1 VKLKLWQVRASPAF
15 SIKERGVIRRLCAA
29 AAFALALA
37 ACGQRDGPAEPAP
50 PPPPEPALEPATY
63 QPAVSKTLAEVRR
76 RGWLSCGV
84 HPELAG
90 FSVRDVKGVWRGFD
104 VDICRAVAAATLGDA
119 NAVRFRPLS
128 AAERFTALKN
138 GQVDLL
144 SRNTSWTYSRDVGL
158 GVDFPVVTYFDAQGF
173 MVRRALNLASVH
185 ELNGA
190 RICVQTGTDAE
201 QNLADFMR
209 ARAIDYEAVVVDDAA
224 AARAAYQEEKCD
236 AMSADLSALAAART
250 VMNSPTAHVI
260 LPDVISKEPLGPVV
274 RQDDPVWSDI
284 VRWTVYALILAE
296 ELELRSTDVE
306 EAKGLATVPEAR
318 RLLGLERNLGGLL
331 GLREDWAFQAIRQ
344 VGAYDE
350 LFRRNLGEGSAL
362 RLARGLNARWNA
374 SPSGLLYAPPMR

>member
-1 VKLKLWQVRASPAF
+1 M
-15 SIKERGVIRRLCAA
+15 IRRLWAVA
-29 AAFALALA
+29 TLALALA
-37 ACGQRDGPAEPAP
+37 ACQREEPAKPSP
-50 PPPPEPALEPATY
+50 PPPPMPAVAPSTY
-63 QPAVSKTLAEVRR
+63 QPAVSPTLAKIRS

-128 AAERFTALKN
+128 AADRFAVLKN
-138 GQVDLL
+138 GDVDLL
-144 SRNTSWTYSRDVGL
+144 SRNTSWTFSRDVGL
-158 GVDFPVVTYFDAQGF
+158 GIDFPAVTYFDAQGF
-173 MVRRALNLASVH
+173 MVRRALNLTSVH
-185 ELNGA
+185 ELSGA

-201 QNLADFMR
+201 QNLADHMR
-209 ARAIDYEAVVVDDAA
+209 ARAIDYQAVVVDSEE
-224 AARAAYQEEKCD
+224 AARAAYQSEECD

-250 VMNSPTAHVI
+250 VMNNPNAHVI

-274 RQDDPVWSDI
+274 RQDDPVWADI
-284 VRWTVYALILAE
+284 VRWTVFALILAE
-296 ELELRSTDVE
+296 ELELRSTDVA
-306 EAKGLATVPEAR
+306 EAKSLATVPEAR
-318 RLLGLERNLGGLL
+318 RLLGVERNLGELL

-374 SPSGLLYAPPMR
+374 ENPGLLYAPPMR

>member
-1 VKLKLWQVRASPAF
+1 M
-15 SIKERGVIRRLCAA
+15 IRRLCAMA
-29 AAFALALA
+29 ALAVSLV
-37 ACGQRDGPAEPAP
+37 ACGGRDEPAEPSP
-50 PPPPEPALEPATY
+50 PPPPVAPAPPSTY
-63 QPAVSKTLAEVRR
+63 QPAESPTLAAIRR

-104 VDICRAVAAATLGDA
+104 VDVCRAVAAATLGDA

-128 AAERFTALKN
+128 AAERFAVLKN
-138 GQVDLL
+138 GDIDIL
-144 SRNTSWTYSRDVGL
+144 SRNTSWTFSRDVGL
-158 GVDFPVVTYFDAQGF
+158 GIDFPVVTYFDGQGF
-173 MVRRALNLASVH
+173 MVRRALNLTSVH
-185 ELNGA
+185 ELSGA
-190 RICVQTGTDAE
+190 RICVQAGTDAE
-201 QNLADFMR
+201 QNLADYMR
-209 ARAIDYEAVVVDDAA
+209 ARAIDYRAVVVESEAE
-224 AARAAYQEEKCD
+224 ARTSYQSEACD

-274 RQDDPVWSDI
+274 RQDDPAWADI
-284 VRWTVYALILAE
+284 VRWTVFALILAE
-296 ELELRSTDVE
+296 ELELRSTDVA

-318 RLLGLERNLGGLL
+318 RLLGVERELGPLL
-331 GLREDWAFQAIRQ
+331 GLRQDWAFQAIRQ

-374 SPSGLLYAPPMR
+374 DPPGLLYAPPMR